1 MKKIWKKA
9 FWMIVIMFIFM
20 GITTFIAKMLG
31 VNTNEMIVYMLAAD
45 YCLRL
50 YDNIAEN

>member
-1 MKKIWKKA
+1 MKKIWPKA
-9 FWMIVIMFIFM
+9 FWMIVIMFIF
-20 GITTFIAKMLG
+20 ISIATFIAKMLG
-31 VNTNEMIVYMLAAD
+31 VNVKEMLIYMLAAD